1 MEAIATMLANSA
13 FGVPD
18 AYRGDVGSCFNAV
31 DIAYRLGVSPLV
43 VLQNSREIDG
53 KPAFTYQFA
62 KALIED
68 SGLIDGYLQYETEGQ
83 LSSDGTPG
91 DGPAYRIRAY
101 GNTRE
106 GSRLNGPWINWK
118 MAEIERWT
126 DNISYISMPEV
137 MFRARATTFFFN
149 QHCSSLL
156 MGFQIEG
163 DPAVGTAKNGTA
175 AASLNDLKLPV
186 LATGASGDQIFANA
200 LSATAKADP
209 VAIGAASTQVHQ
221 VPSTGVD
228 VESKGSESVN
238 TGSSVVKPASAT
250 ESPKPRGRKPKGA
263 DATATQ
269 STPPPDGNQTPPEL
283 LLTDATSPAAALQ
296 VEDSDQATSDVDCRQ
311 TVTSQTQGELPP
323 MEQQVASS
331 SLQKSIEN
339 FSIAFAKVDALAPSG
354 ESLKQSMALVK
365 TFESQEAEDLYL
377 VLLSNSERILTSFV
391 GTGRGL
397 TADEGDFAAA
407 VRDLYSSTKE
417 LATKN
422 TDLNDRRK
430 ALYSA
435 YTGLLAYLQKA
446 QAATSA

>member
-1 MEAIATMLANSA
+1 
-13 FGVPD
+13 
-18 AYRGDVGSCFNAV
+18 
-31 DIAYRLGVSPLV
+31 
-43 VLQNSREIDG
+43 
-53 KPAFTYQFA
+53 
-62 KALIED
+62 
-68 SGLIDGYLQYETEGQ
+68 
-83 LSSDGTPG
+83 
-91 DGPAYRIRAY
+91 
-101 GNTRE
+101 
-106 GSRLNGPWINWK
+106 

-175 AASLNDLKLPV
+175 TATLNDLKLPV
-186 LATGASGDQIFANA
+186 LTTGGAGDQVFANA

-209 VAIGAASTQVHQ
+209 IAIGAASTQVYQ
-221 VPSTGVD
+221 APSTAAD
-228 VESKGSESVN
+228 LELKGSESGATV
-238 TGSSVVKPASAT
+238 SPAAKTSPAT
-250 ESPKPRGRKPKGA
+250 ETPKPRGRKPKGA
-263 DATATQ
+263 EATATQ
-269 STPPPDGNQTPPEL
+269 TATPPDGNQTPPEL
-283 LLTDATSPAAALQ
+283 LLTEAASVPAAPQ
-296 VEDSDQATSDVDCRQ
+296 VDGSEQTAFDVGCGQAAA
-311 TVTSQTQGELPP
+311 SQTHGDLPP
-323 MEQQVASS
+323 MEQRVPTPN
-331 SLQKSIEN
+331 LQKSIEN

-354 ESLKQSMALVK
+354 ESLKESMALVK

-391 GTGRGL
+391 GNGRGL

-407 VRDLYSSTKE
+407 VRELYSSTKE

-446 QAATSA
+446 QAAASA